1 MVFSLVVSRF
11 EKLWDTIERDQTGGN
26 RRADAVEERNLHC
39 EGQAGGSQHCGELA
53 WKSRMNVLDLQTEGT
68 FEEQAAERAPL
79 AAFHWSNVHDAR
91 SNPPLLMIRSW
102 GRELQLYRNLAR
114 YLGPQQ
120 PIVTIAPPRGEVP
133 LDFPRTVET
142 WRDFCLEQMQ
152 PLLDS
157 PCPLRIGGWSFG
169 GVLALEVARRLE
181 TEGKQV
187 ERVVMLDTR
196 LPKAHAEDVAR
207 ELMRAL
213 S

>member
-114 YLGPQQ
+114 Y
-120 PIVTIAPPRGEVP
+120 
-133 LDFPRTVET
+133 
-142 WRDFCLEQMQ
+142 CLEQMQ

-196 LPKAHAEDVAR
+196 LPNPHAEDVAR